1 MTHALLPAFCLA
13 NRLDSVETIGA
24 TLAGV
29 AEGSGGV
36 RPAAALV
43 DVAHSTARGWVRR
56 FAANAARLAVGFA
69 ALGVELG
76 GQPVVPLA
84 DAGRRAIAAMAAAW
98 RQAMGLPGWLGVGR
112 WRFVSAVVG
121 GALISTNTNSP
132 YLVIGRRRFMPPVP

>member
-1 MTHALLPAFCLA
+1 M
-13 NRLDSVETIGA
+13 ETIGA
-24 TLAGV
+24 TLARV
-29 AEGSGGV
+29 VEGSGGV